1 MNIAPF
7 YELRTRLYA
16 SAASGCGTI
25 NEDFR
30 LKRAVEAFE
39 PLAGANKAFMRLYTD
54 CGKLLTSDAPANI
67 LPDCIALADALAV
80 TQGNF
85 GESTETVPS
94 EIKAEMK
101 VMPAR
106 YSVVSSFCEKIR
118 KRGPGLTK
126 LSSDEMKLLSDG
138 RIISE
143 FVKASE
149 KNNSNL
155 DSFAECFIGIW
166 GKAVVPMLKNAVD
179 LTDEKASGARIK
191 YIFMAAGTDENDY
204 YVSLAKNTEAPQ
216 NIRTAAIEA
225 MGYCPENAVFL
236 YELCRTEKGKVK
248 DAALTAVMKL
258 NTPEADGIL
267 AKLIEKSKGD
277 YDKCARYVKL
287 SSSRTA
293 EEFVRAQIKETSEA
307 LRSKDRTKP
316 VMPIENTAEL
326 FGNKTG
332 IADCFLEAAAL
343 SKLWRG
349 GNRYEMNMNSRL
361 NDVLIQNL
369 KNKDNEKYRKL
380 ITELYEK
387 APDEFIPA
395 YFFMKFI
402 DNPTGAVA
410 ELSGKLE
417 KHHILVSRFLM
428 NIRYSYAQGKYYT
441 PYFYSYYHAD
451 NGEVAGKAFL
461 FESFPDSILKF
472 MCSFSDLSNSAEDI
486 SRSLREFVSG
496 CAPYDRERVISAVL
510 DAAFI
515 IAKKSPS
522 RSCIDLIAEYC
533 PEYMSD
539 KCIGIVSDYIM
550 YTLISYKA
558 AAHCSVINSLPL
570 SDSEKTDELIKLLN
584 RVSTAKGNFTE
595 STRNTLLSDIR
606 KEIQLIERK
615 NGHV

>member
-39 PLAGANKAFMRLYTD
+39 PLAGANKAFMKLYTD
-54 CGKLLTSDAPANI
+54 CGKLFTADKPADI

-80 TQGNF
+80 TQGGF
-85 GESTETVPS
+85 GENTETVPS
-94 EIKAEMK
+94 EVKAEMK
-101 VMPAR
+101 IMPLS
-106 YSVVSSFCEKIR
+106 YSEVSALCEKIR
-118 KRGPGLTK
+118 KRTPGLTK
-126 LSSDEMKLLSDG
+126 ISSDEMNLLSDG
-138 RIISE
+138 RIVSE
-143 FVKASE
+143 FIKAAE
-149 KNNSNL
+149 KNNSGL

-166 GKAVVPMLKNAVD
+166 GDSIVPMLKKSVD

-204 YVSLAKNTEAPQ
+204 YVSLARNTEAPQ

-225 MGYCPENAVFL
+225 MGYCSENAEL
-236 YELCRTEKGKVK
+236 LSELCRTEKGKVR
-248 DAALTAVMKL
+248 DAAITAVMML
-258 NTPEADGIL
+258 NTPEADSIL

-277 YDKCARYVKL
+277 YSKCARYVKL

-293 EEFVRAQIKETSEA
+293 EEFVRAQIKETSEI
-307 LRSKDRTKP
+307 LRSGDRTKP

-326 FGNKTG
+326 FGNKAG

-349 GNRYEMNMNSRL
+349 GNRYETNMNSRL

-402 DNPTGAVA
+402 DDPEGAVR
-410 ELSGKLE
+410 ELYRRLE
-417 KHHILVSRFLM
+417 KRHILVSRFLM
-428 NIRYSYAQGKYYT
+428 NIKYSYAQEKYYT
-441 PYFYSYYHAD
+441 HYIYSYYRAD
-451 NGEVAGKAFL
+451 GSESGGKAFL

-472 MCSFSDLSNSAEDI
+472 MFSFSDPGNSDEDLG
-486 SRSLREFVSG
+486 RALREFIRG
-496 CAPYDRERVISAVL
+496 CAPYDKERVTSAVL
-510 DAAFI
+510 DAAFTV
-515 IAKKSPS
+515 AKKLPS
-522 RSCIDLIAEYC
+522 RSCIELIAEYC
-533 PEYMSD
+533 PEYMSGR
-539 KCIGIVSDYIM
+539 CVGIVSDYIM
-550 YTLISYKA
+550 HTLISYKA
-558 AAHCSVINSLPL
+558 AADCAIINSLPL
-570 SDSEKTDELIKLLN
+570 SDSEKTDELIELLN
-584 RVSTAKGNFTE
+584 RVSKAKGNFSE
-595 STRNTLLSDIR
+595 ATRNTLLGFIR
-606 KEIQLIERK
+606 REIQFIERI
-615 NGHV
+615 NSHV

>member
-39 PLAGANKAFMRLYTD
+39 PLAGANKAFMKLYTD
-54 CGKLLTSDAPANI
+54 CGKLFTSDAPADI

-85 GESTETVPS
+85 GESTEAVPS

-101 VMPAR
+101 IMPAR
-106 YSVVSSFCEKIR
+106 YSVVSSLCEKIR

-126 LSSDEMKLLSDG
+126 LSSDEIKLISDG

-143 FVKASE
+143 FIKASE

-179 LTDEKASGARIK
+179 LTDENASGTRIK
-191 YIFMAAGTDENDY
+191 YIFMATGTDENDY

-225 MGYCPENAVFL
+225 MGYCPENAGL
-236 YELCRTEKGKVK
+236 LSELCRTEKGKVR
-248 DAALTAVMKL
+248 DAAITAVMML

-277 YDKCARYVKL
+277 YTKYARYVKL

-293 EEFVRAQIKETSEA
+293 EEFVRAQIKETSET
-307 LRSKDRTKP
+307 LRSKDKSKLIMP
-316 VMPIENTAEL
+316 VENTVEL
-326 FGNKTG
+326 FRNKIG
-332 IADCFLEAAAL
+332 IADCFLEAAEL
-343 SKLWRG
+343 SRLWG
-349 GNRYEMNMNSRL
+349 GGKRYETNMNSRL

-369 KNKDNEKYRKL
+369 KNEDNEKYRRL

-387 APDEFIPA
+387 SPDEFIPA

-402 DNPTGAVA
+402 DDPTGAIA
-410 ELSGKLE
+410 ELSNKLE

-428 NIRYSYAQGKYYT
+428 NISYSHAQGKYYT
-441 PYFYSYYHAD
+441 PYFYSYYHTD
-451 NGEVAGKAFL
+451 NGEGAGKAFL

-486 SRSLREFVSG
+486 ARSLREFVRG
-496 CAPYDRERVISAVL
+496 CAPYDRERVVSAVL
-510 DAAFI
+510 DAAFTV
-515 IAKKSPS
+515 AKKSPQ
-522 RSCIDLIAEYC
+522 RACIDLIAEYC

-539 KCIGIVSDYIM
+539 RCIGVVSEYIM
-550 YTLISYKA
+550 YMLMNNA
-558 AAHCSVINSLPL
+558 VDHCSVINNLPL
-570 SDSEKTDELIKLLN
+570 SDSEKTDELIELLN